1 MGDSMAPAAYVE
13 EDYLIWCQ
21 WDGRLLVLWRIVA
34 SLKGDVR
41 GVRQE
46 WVGA

>member
-1 MGDSMAPAAYVE
+1 MGDSMAPAAYVA
-13 EDYLIWCQ
+13 EDYLIFCQ
-21 WDGRLLVLWRIVA
+21 WDGRLLVLWRIDA
-34 SLKGDVR
+34 PLKCDVR